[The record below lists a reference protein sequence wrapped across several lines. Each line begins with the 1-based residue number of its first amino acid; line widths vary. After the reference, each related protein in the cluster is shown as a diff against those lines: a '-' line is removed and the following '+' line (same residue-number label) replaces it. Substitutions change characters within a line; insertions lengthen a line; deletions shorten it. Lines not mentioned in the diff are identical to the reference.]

1 MRLWLS
7 ETHTRTFSSIRTADG
22 VFVASARLR
31 QYWRST
37 RPISPAPGFGPVA
50 TSAVCSRTPNN
61 LSQRINTSIGSFEE
75 PEVLQCITPHT
86 ESNALRHPGLLWD
99 LRGHLTP
106 LANSRFTPEVVRN
119 LYWRRLLQ
127 AVHTIPLANKRL
139 HLNSPLSFAQL
150 NHRRNSVKNAGISYS
165 DR

>member
-1 MRLWLS
+1 M
-7 ETHTRTFSSIRTADG
+7 FSSIRTADA

-75 PEVLQCITPHT
+75 PEALQCITPHT

-99 LRGHLTP
+99 LPGHLTP
-106 LANSRFTPEVVRN
+106 LANSRFTPEVLRN
-119 LYWRRLLQ
+119 LYWQRLLQ
-127 AVHTIPLANKRL
+127 APHTIPLANKRL
-139 HLNSPLSFAQL
+139 HLNSPLSFAMMQERAQL
-150 NHRRNSVKNAGISYS
+150 NHRRDWVKNAGISYS